1 MAKKKVVPLNPMLD
15 GDDIPDVGLVA
26 PPGETLNHA
35 DEPAVVRAKRPIRHS
50 DIPAGVDAFHW
61 IRSEGYLNPT
71 RKYRVTPVAKPEL
84 AARLKSL
91 EIEAVDEGEA
101 VNKYII
107 AAGIPSKLVHAMN
120 FHAVPMQGV

>member
-1 MAKKKVVPLNPMLD
+1 MAKKKTVPLDPVLD

-26 PPGETLNHA
+26 PPGEQVQR
-35 DEPAVVRAKRPIRHS
+35 DEPAVVRSKRPIRRS

-61 IRSEGYLNPT
+61 IRNEGYLNPT

-91 EIEAVDEGEA
+91 EVEAVDESEA
-101 VNKYII
+101 VNKYIT
-107 AAGIPSKLVHAMN
+107 AAGIPAKIVHSMN
-120 FHAVPMQGV
+120 FHAVAVEG